1 MAFCGYKY
9 KYRFNMS
16 HSIQTED
23 LAAGEHFHTLEITL
37 YIQGI
42 GETFLMYEE
51 LEKKLVEFFPIP
63 HTLKRFLLSPEYT
76 R

>member
-23 LAAGEHFHTLEITL
+23 LRGGEHFHTLEITL

-42 GETFLMYEE
+42 GETFLMS
-51 LEKKLVEFFPIP
+51 FMD
-63 HTLKRFLLSPEYT
+63 S
-76 R
+76 